1 MKRIL
6 SLAAV
11 LLVFAGCAVAT
22 VLPDGRVLFTNGIA
36 KIYDPSAG
44 ILRNAAIPTPTRAW
58 NSLTLLNDGHVLLA
72 GGVIGNATPGGG
84 AAPTPQAS
92 GSPSQMATDT
102 ASLYD
107 PASDTYTATGAMA
120 QGRVLHTA
128 TLLQDGKVLV
138 AGGAG
143 AAINLDPSSAGQSS
157 SAPIATAELYDP
169 GSGTFSA
176 TGSLSTGRSFHTA
189 TLLQNGRVL
198 IAGGS
203 DATNASLA
211 SAEIYDPQTGT
222 FTKTGDMSTVR
233 SFHTA
238 TLLQDGK
245 VLIVGG
251 LSDSSGS
258 GSGSGADTAPQS
270 AELYDPESGTFT
282 KIAAPLVAARSL
294 HTATLLKDGKV
305 LIAGGLDAGGAG
317 TM

>member
-1 MKRIL
+1 MKRVL
-6 SLAAV
+6 SLAV
-11 LLVFAGCAVAT
+11 VMLVFAGCAVAT

-143 AAINLDPSSAGQSS
+143 AAINLTPASGGQSS
-157 SAPIATAELYDP
+157 SAPIATAEIYDP
-169 GSGTFSA
+169 GSGAFST
-176 TGSLSTGRSFHTA
+176 TGSLTTPRAYHTA
-189 TLLQNGRVL
+189 TLLQDGKVL
-198 IAGGS
+198 IVGGS
-203 DATNASLA
+203 DMSNASLA
-211 SAEIYDPQTGT
+211 SAELYDPQTGAFST
-222 FTKTGDMSTVR
+222 TGALNTVR

-245 VLIVGG
+245 VLIV
-251 LSDSSGS
+251 
-258 GSGSGADTAPQS
+258 
-270 AELYDPESGTFT
+270 
-282 KIAAPLVAARSL
+282 
-294 HTATLLKDGKV
+294 
-305 LIAGGLDAGGAG
+305 
-317 TM
+317 